1 MVKGGGGDG
10 GDGGEVGDCHC
21 AFGSGLYK
29 PVLRDDLIMCDGNLR
44 PRELT
49 GMKRMEFLVIL
60 RLRHQKVSTH
70 VQFNIHGSTKQL
82 LEIMTEFN

>member
-1 MVKGGGGDG
+1 MVVMVVKWAGAR
-10 GDGGEVGDCHC
+10 C
-21 AFGSGLYK
+21 AFGSGSYK
-29 PVLRDDLIMCDGNLR
+29 PILRDDLIMCDGNLR
-44 PRELT
+44 HRELT

-82 LEIMTEFN
+82 LEIMTELN

>member
-1 MVKGGGGDG
+1 MKWAVPL
-10 GDGGEVGDCHC
+10 C
-21 AFGSGLYK
+21 FGSGSYK

-60 RLRHQKVSTH
+60 RLRRHKVSSN
-70 VQFNIHGSTKQL
+70 VQFNIRGCTKQL